1 MYRVDAASVAGWEA
15 GRQAWQQ
22 RPRSID
28 TVCPLCGKQVNLQ
41 IVQVAEDALTE
52 TVCMKARCSRC
63 GQTVKIWSMG
73 GTEVYM
79 RPAPAARQPI
89 PGAGAMPTA
98 VRQAY
103 QDTIDVYNA
112 GVWSG
117 TATLTRRTLEG
128 IVHELLPEDERRG
141 PLAQQLRSLAS
152 SESVDL
158 AQPLITL
165 SNALKEG
172 GNIGAHFDLT
182 RTTDRATAAAML
194 DLIDYLIEYIYTLP
208 GMIEELNRK
217 VQQLDQEPDNP
228 AAGEADES

>member
-1 MYRVDAASVAGWEA
+1 MFRLDVSSIAGWQ
-15 GRQAWQQ
+15 GGQYHWQR
-22 RPRSID
+22 RPTSID

-41 IVQVAEDALTE
+41 IIGVVDESSTE
-52 TVCMKARCSRC
+52 TVCMTARCSRC
-63 GQTVKIWSMG
+63 SQGVKVWSVEG
-73 GTEVYM
+73 GNEVYM
-79 RPAPAARQPI
+79 RPAPAARQAI
-89 PGAGAMPTA
+89 QGAGSMPTA

-103 QDTIDVYNA
+103 QDTIDVFNA

-128 IVHELLPEDERRG
+128 IVHELLPEGERRG
-141 PLAQQLRSLAS
+141 TLAQQLRALAS

-165 SNALKEG
+165 SNALKQG

-182 RTTDRATAAAML
+182 RTTDRATAEAML

-208 GMIEELNRK
+208 EMIEELNRK
-217 VQQLDQEPDNP
+217 VQQLDRQPDDP
-228 AAGEADES
+228 DDEGEN